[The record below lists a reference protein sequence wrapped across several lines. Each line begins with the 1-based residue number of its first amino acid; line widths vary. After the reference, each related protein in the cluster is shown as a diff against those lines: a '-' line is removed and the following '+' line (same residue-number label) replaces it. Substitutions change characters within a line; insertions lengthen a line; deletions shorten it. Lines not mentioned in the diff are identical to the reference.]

1 MINSDL
7 IKKPFIIECL
17 DLPQNIVVHTVYYNN
32 DSLISVLLQIP
43 GVDVKYRNN
52 YMFGVNIAECFV
64 MEKVI
69 VEKIMK
75 PQKVKYIG
83 EGWAHLKNKVGYVTY
98 QYFDSVWRK
107 NHTYNF
113 KPINDKFNTYSN
125 VYIVKHDELE
135 FPGPN

>member
-69 VEKIMK
+69 VEISKTITDFM
-75 PQKVKYIG
+75 
-83 EGWAHLKNKVGYVTY
+83 EKNNEATK
-98 QYFDSVWRK
+98 S
-107 NHTYNF
+107 
-113 KPINDKFNTYSN
+113 
-125 VYIVKHDELE
+125 
-135 FPGPN
+135 